1 MSLFRKR
8 VVRRIFWDRH
18 NPKRGWLLRNRAFL
32 KNAIVGFEVSFF
44 NTKYQV
50 LRHKNSPMK
59 PFLVHLGNEN
69 ETSSATITCS
79 LRGQPSGFPIRYPDF
94 KRSNRFSKGTTG

>member
-1 MSLFRKR
+1 MSFFIKR

-18 NPKRGWLLRNRAFL
+18 IPKRGWLLRNRAFL
-32 KNAIVGFEVSFF
+32 KNAIVEFKVSFF

-50 LRHKNSPMK
+50 LRHKNIPMK

-69 ETSSATITCS
+69 ETSSATITCT
-79 LRGQPSGFPIRYPDF
+79 LRGKLSGFPIRYPNT
-94 KRSNRFSKGTTG
+94 NRFSKGTAG